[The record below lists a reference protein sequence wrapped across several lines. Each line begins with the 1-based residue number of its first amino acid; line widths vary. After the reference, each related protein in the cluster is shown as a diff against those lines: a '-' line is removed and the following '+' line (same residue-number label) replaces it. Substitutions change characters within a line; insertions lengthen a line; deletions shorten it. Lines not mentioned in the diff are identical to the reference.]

1 VRFLPL
7 SFCSDIDECAK
18 GEDDCHRDAICVNT
32 IGSFSCVCRAGFQDF
47 KDGRLCLNED
57 EGKLYTQAFIL
68 EDYTR
73 KNAQVVTSL
82 PTSRQQDVFALLV
95 TSCQQVW
102 NNLLATCNNLVEIT
116 RLVARLF

>member
-68 EDYTR
+68 EGYTR
-73 KNAQVVTSL
+73 KNLTPSSKSVNKPSTRCIRTACPKLSTSL
-82 PTSRQQDVFALLV
+82 EQAVD
-95 TSCQQVW
+95 
-102 NNLLATCNNLVEIT
+102 NL
-116 RLVARLF
+116 